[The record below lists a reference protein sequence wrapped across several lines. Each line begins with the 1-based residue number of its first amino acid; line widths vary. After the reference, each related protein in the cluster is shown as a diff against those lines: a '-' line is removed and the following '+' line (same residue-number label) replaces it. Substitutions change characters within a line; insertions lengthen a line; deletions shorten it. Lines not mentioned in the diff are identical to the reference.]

1 MVNTQ
6 KKSNLIFIT
15 EKNMI
20 RSSELEKKNAL
31 YVISSPIGNLK
42 DITLRALETIKDVDY
57 LFCEDTRVT
66 SKLLA
71 HYNIER
77 ELDSYH
83 DFSSKEKEDYILSL
97 LNDGKNVGIISDCGT
112 PIISD
117 PGFELVRRCKIEGY
131 RIIPIP
137 GASASTASIVMS
149 GLPVKPYMFYGFL
162 DHKPSKKKKEL
173 EKLKN
178 YETTIIFYESPLRI
192 HETLK
197 IMYEVFGRRE
207 CVLLREIT
215 KIYEESIDFNLEE
228 YASLPI
234 DLKGEMVLIVSYNGE
249 QNENDID
256 LFKEIDIILKS
267 GLSLKEASKM
277 LAKRTGLKAS
287 DIYNDYLRRDDK

>member
-1 MVNTQ
+1 
-6 KKSNLIFIT
+6 
-15 EKNMI
+15 MI
-20 RSSELEKKNAL
+20 RSSELETKNAL
-31 YVISSPIGNLK
+31 YIISSPIGNMK
-42 DITLRALETIKDVDY
+42 DITLRALDTIKEVDY

-77 ELDSYH
+77 TLDSYH
-83 DFSSKEKEDYILSL
+83 DFSSKEKEDYIIGL
-97 LNDGKNVGIISDCGT
+97 LHEGKNIGIISDSGT

-117 PGFELVRRCKIEGY
+117 PGFELVKRAKGEGFKVV
-131 RIIPIP
+131 PIP

-162 DHKPSKKKKEL
+162 DHKPSKKRKEL
-173 EKLKN
+173 EALKN

-197 IMYEVFGRRE
+197 IMYDVFGKRD

-215 KIYEESIDFNLEE
+215 KMYEESIDFSLDE
-228 YASLPI
+228 YESLP
-234 DLKGEMVLIVSYNGE
+234 DNLKGEMVLIVSYNQD
-249 QNENDID
+249 QNTNNVD
-256 LFKEIDIILKS
+256 LFKEIDIILES

-277 LAKRTGLKAS
+277 LSKRYDMKSS
-287 DIYNDYLRRDDK
+287 DIYNEYLRRGK